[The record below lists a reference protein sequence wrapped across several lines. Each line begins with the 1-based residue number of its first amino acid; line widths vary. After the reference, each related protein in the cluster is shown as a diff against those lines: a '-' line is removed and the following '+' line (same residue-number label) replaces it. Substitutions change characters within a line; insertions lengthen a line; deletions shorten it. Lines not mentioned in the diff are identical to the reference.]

1 MLLSKY
7 TEHAALLNTSDRL
20 RWSFD
25 LRYQPS
31 GQPTGRPAFPSFVL
45 RNRSNP
51 GSEVTDPAEY
61 ARRWNETRQRV
72 SSGGQD
78 GPLYDQGR
86 WLKNRT
92 HPVCA

>member
-1 MLLSKY
+1 M
-7 TEHAALLNTSDRL
+7 

-45 RNRSNP
+45 RSRRNP
-51 GSEVTDPAEY
+51 SSEISDPAVY
-61 ARRWNETRQRV
+61 ARRWEETRERV
-72 SSGGQD
+72 LSGAHE
-78 GPLYDQGR
+78 GPLYEQDR
-86 WLKNRT
+86 WLANRD